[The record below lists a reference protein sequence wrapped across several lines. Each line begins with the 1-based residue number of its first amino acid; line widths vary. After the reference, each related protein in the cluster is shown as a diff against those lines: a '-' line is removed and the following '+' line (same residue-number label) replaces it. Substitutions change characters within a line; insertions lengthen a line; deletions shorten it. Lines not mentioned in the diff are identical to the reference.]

1 MLMVGIGLGAV
12 GTTRRS
18 AVRDG
23 LAHARVENELRLH
36 IRELGESR
44 ARVSQV
50 ADAERRRIERDLH
63 DGCQQQ
69 LIALRVKLSLA
80 EELVQAGTTR
90 RWELIHQISEDAES
104 ALEDLHALVHGI
116 YPSILLDRGLAAA
129 LKAIGRSA
137 PMPVRVLADGT
148 SRYPADVEAAVYF
161 ACAEALQNTAK
172 HAGTGATARIALS
185 SRRLRAG
192 VRGPRRRP
200 RICRSRQ
207 RRKRAGQHEGP
218 PQRDRRTP
226 AGHVSAGLRDQRS
239 GLGGRGRAP
248 RLRCFHAKHQRR
260 QSSDLTVDSP
270 RCATRSLATVARS
283 PSGCSAPPACSSSS
297 AGSHRCSTEG
307 TAAERVSRPSH
318 RGQQVRRHARRPAAL
333 LRTAG
338 VRARS
343 IWSLGGATA
352 RR

>member
-1 MLMVGIGLGAV
+1 MSPAAAAIRSRRAAVTARLASRGLAPRRPHTMLRGDIVGHPARPVVLAVAGMVVAAAVAIGLDAAWIVMLLVGIGLGAV
-12 GTTRRS
+12 GTTRRR

-36 IRELGESR
+36 IRELRESR

-80 EELVQAGTTR
+80 EELVSGDDSAL
-90 RWELIHQISEDAES
+90 ELIHQISEDAES

-185 SRRLRAG
+185 HDG
-192 VRGPRRRP
+192 
-200 RICRSRQ
+200 
-207 RRKRAGQHEGP
+207 
-218 PQRDRRTP
+218 
-226 AGHVSAGLRDQRS
+226 S
-239 GLGGRGRAP
+239 GLAFEVRDDGRGFADHVNAGSGLANMKDRLSAIGGR
-248 RLRCFHAKHQRR
+248 LQV
-260 QSSDLTVDSP
+260 T
-270 RCATRSLATVARS
+270 
-283 PSGCSAPPACSSSS
+283 SAPGCGTSVQGWVGEVEPLDS
-297 AGSHRCSTEG
+297 AASMRSTSG
-307 TAAERVSRPSH
+307 AS
-318 RGQQVRRHARRPAAL
+318 
-333 LRTAG
+333 LRT
-338 VRARS
+338 
-343 IWSLGGATA
+343 
-352 RR
+352 